1 MCSFYL
7 DLQTPSLVRKGSFQV
22 PYSHGVRF
30 EPEVPFGNPRYS
42 FNIHSA
48 RLAARGCLLGE
59 ELPGPTSPWS

>member
-1 MCSFYL
+1 
-7 DLQTPSLVRKGSFQV
+7 V